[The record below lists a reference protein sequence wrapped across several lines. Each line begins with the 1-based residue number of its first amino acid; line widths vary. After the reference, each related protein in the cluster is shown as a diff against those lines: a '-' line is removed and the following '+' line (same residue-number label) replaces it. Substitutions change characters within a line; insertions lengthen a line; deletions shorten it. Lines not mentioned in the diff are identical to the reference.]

1 MSKLPEEP
9 AGFRLSVEERASKDV
24 IEDARRKR
32 REKLIRVLKATFK
45 FVGAARIM
53 LKLVE
58 KIYEVV
64 SDIF

>member
-9 AGFRLSVEERASKDV
+9 AGFRLSVEDKASEDA
-24 IEDARRKR
+24 IEDVRRKR
-32 REKLIRVLKATFK
+32 REKLINFLKAAFK
-45 FVGAARIM
+45 FVAIVRLV
-53 LKLVE
+53 LKVAN